1 MLKNLSIK
9 TLALLVLI
17 SGNIIRKKKHIDSD
31 QIKTILV
38 NRTDRLGDAAISL
51 PFLLE
56 LSKRFKVTILTS
68 QYNDPVLR
76 GAMETLVF
84 TEKPLPL
91 LKSMG
96 MLFKQALSLNS
107 APRKNETPKYD
118 LYLDLV
124 GISALDVFLKV
135 KKQGLCRYYIGF
147 NLGPWNLLLDYA
159 AAENPVLFSKK
170 HILGSYRDLLKDSL
184 GLDINIPD
192 HIDLG
197 GQLVKPDRLD
207 LGTPYILVNISGGD
221 KFRGPRLRS
230 YAKII
235 EALDFTG
242 RVLVMDE
249 PGEPNLTEFKN
260 YVKKEGLCY
269 LESDYSLWE
278 LAYIAKHS
286 TLYIGSD
293 SGITQLL
300 SGVSNCVIF
309 FATGSNTAWRPYSK
323 NPYSGRVSGRTI
335 IEESRNSKGLIKK
348 VAYMPAW
355 CRPCFD
361 LGCGSYRCM
370 EQLDTEFIIEDIN
383 RTLNA
388 LT

>member
-17 SGNIIRKKKHIDSD
+17 SGNIIRKKRRIDSG

-38 NRTDRLGDAAISL
+38 NRTDRLGDAAASL

-56 LSKRFKVTILTS
+56 LSKRFKITVLTS
-68 QYNDPVLR
+68 QYNDPVLK
-76 GAMETLVF
+76 GVLQTLVF

-91 LKSMG
+91 LKGMG
-96 MLFKQALSLNS
+96 MIFSQALSLS
-107 APRKNETPKYD
+107 SWPRENETPEYD

-135 KKQGLCRYYIGF
+135 KKQGLCRYYISF

-159 AAENPVLFSKK
+159 AARNPVLFFKR
-170 HILGSYRDLLKDSL
+170 HILDSYLDLLKDSL

-192 HIDLG
+192 HIDLEG
-197 GQLVKPDRLD
+197 RLVEPEDLD

-221 KFRGPRLRS
+221 KFRGPRLRN

-249 PGEPNLTEFKN
+249 PGEPNLAEFKG
-260 YVKKEGLCY
+260 YIKKEGLCY

-286 TLYIGSD
+286 ILYIGSD

-300 SGVSNCVIF
+300 SGVNNCVIF

-323 NPYSGRVSGRTI
+323 NPYSKKISGRTI

-370 EQLDTEFIIEDIN
+370 EQLDTEFVTEEIN
-383 RTLNA
+383 RTLSA